1 MAKSIQERVRAELA
15 RQEKATLVD
24 GEHISNVKVEYY
36 GTSDR
41 YSISCEH
48 KGLRYHF
55 WWWTGA
61 TAIPAELYKNPPLH
75 LGPGSLGYFH
85 TRCLRPLTSKP
96 ALALVHAMWNF
107 ADSARL
113 EAARLAY
120 TEQLAADAR
129 ARADA
134 EQLEKVRDAAPDLLA
149 ALELTVKALSKN
161 GSKLRPVLDAAR
173 AALAKVSP

>member
-1 MAKSIQERVRAELA
+1 MATFI
-15 RQEKATLVD
+15 D
-24 GEHISNVKVEYY
+24 GEHISNVEVEYY
-36 GTSDR
+36 GPSDR

-55 WWWTGA
+55 WWSSGA

-75 LGPGSLGYFH
+75 LGPHEPGYFH

-96 ALALVHAMWNF
+96 ALALVHAMWSV
-107 ADSARL
+107 AGSDRL

-134 EQLEKVRDAAPDLLA
+134 EQLEKVRNAAPDLLA
-149 ALELTVKALSKN
+149 ALRL
-161 GSKLRPVLDAAR
+161 AR
-173 AALAKVSP
+173 ECIAYCRRAHKDPQSGDGIPAEVVIDAALAKVAP